1 MPITAIIVDDE
12 APARDR
18 VRDLIA
24 AEADVT
30 VVAECADG
38 KEAIAAIIQH
48 RPDLVFLDIQMP
60 ETDGFDVLR
69 ALDAQMLPFV
79 IFTTAF
85 DQHAL
90 RAFEFHAVDYL
101 LKPFKPSRFHAAV
114 QMVRERLRQQAASGE
129 RDTDRILTMLE
140 QLGQKRAHVARF
152 VVRSAS
158 RVLIVDAAD
167 IDWIESSAN
176 YATLHVGEKSHLYR
190 ETMRA
195 LEEQLDPSQ
204 FVRISRSAIVNIA
217 RIRELKPFAK
227 GEYTVFLRDGTK
239 LTMTRGIRELQQ
251 SLVSRH

>member
-18 VRDLIA
+18 VRDLLA

-30 VVAECADG
+30 VLAECADG
-38 KEAIAAIIQH
+38 KNAIAAITTL

-69 ALDAQMLPFV
+69 ALDAEAMPYV

-85 DQHAL
+85 NQHAL

-101 LKPFKPSRFHAAV
+101 LKPFKPSRFHDAV
-114 QMVRERLRQQAASGE
+114 QRVRLRQQASTGQ
-129 RDTDRILTMLE
+129 RDTERILAMLE
-140 QLGQKRAHVARF
+140 QLGQKRTFATRF
-152 VVRSAS
+152 VIKSAS
-158 RVLIVDAAD
+158 RVLIVDAAEV
-167 IDWIESSAN
+167 DWIESSAN
-176 YATLHVGEKSHLYR
+176 YATLHVGNKSHLHR

-195 LEEQLDPSQ
+195 LEEQLDPAQ

-217 RIRELKPFAK
+217 RIREFKPLAK
-227 GEYTVFLRDGTK
+227 GQYAVFLRDGTR
-239 LTMTRGIRELQQ
+239 LTTTCGIRELQQ
-251 SLVSRH
+251 ALASRH